1 MKNWT
6 MDLNTTNFRIVV
18 SVLTTAVI
26 ALLLFVAVLFFGW
39 EPTEKQMTVL
49 YAVGGLLAVM
59 QGLDVAQF
67 IGKRFSDSGYRAA
80 ANAASSPGNT
90 AITRTGDVTIT
101 NEPEAKAVESAA
113 IRQVLEAGSGA
124 KLRADD

>member
-6 MDLNTTNFRIVV
+6 ADLNTTNFRIVV
-18 SVLTTAVI
+18 SVITTSVI
-26 ALLLFVAVLFFGW
+26 ALMLFTAVLFFAW
-39 EPTEKQMTVL
+39 EPTDKQMTVL
-49 YAVGGLLAVM
+49 YAVGGLLALM

-90 AITRTGDVTIT
+90 AITRSGDVTIT
-101 NEPEAKAVESAA
+101 NDPAATGTQSGPTDDDGAV
-113 IRQVLEAGSGA
+113 G
-124 KLRADD
+124 